1 MMLYDVFYKGNA
13 CDFDTFL
20 PKPNSEILYARNTN
34 WDGHKLMVQEA
45 TDGSLIWAR
54 EPGK

>member
-20 PKPNSEILYARNTN
+20 PKPNAEIRYARNTN
-34 WDGHKLMVQEA
+34 WDGHTLIPAKSAEGKLEWVNGDA
-45 TDGSLIWAR
+45 
-54 EPGK
+54 K